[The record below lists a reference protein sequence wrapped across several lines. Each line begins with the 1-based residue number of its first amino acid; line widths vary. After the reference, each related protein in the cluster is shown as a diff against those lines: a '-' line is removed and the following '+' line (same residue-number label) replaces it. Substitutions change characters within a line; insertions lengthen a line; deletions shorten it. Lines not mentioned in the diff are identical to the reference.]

1 MGKYL
6 NVLFAPRAPWSFVE
20 GKRVHRKPL
29 VSSGPASCL
38 ESQVQIMKRVHVIPT
53 CAILVLALVSV
64 STAAQQPRSVSQRS
78 YDGARRILD
87 KGIQALGGVE
97 KFRLVEDISIK
108 YDTKA
113 FELGQSANP
122 EAPLEVRRE
131 EGIRVIDLREKRS
144 YRELKTKYR
153 GGTLNWRKQVLND
166 KSGFTIDLIANVAYP
181 IAAAALPGN
190 ARGVQRW
197 LPHLLIQTALARAG
211 TLRLLGNEG
220 HEGRAQ
226 HVISFADVAGSQI
239 ALYFDAQ
246 SDLLTKYEVLG
257 DDPLLGDVLTEIFFS
272 DYRDVNGLKVPF
284 KSIAKYGGTIL
295 WDQTFIEVKINTR
308 PADELFAV
316 TKGAIQGPE
325 TYGALSPTLTKL
337 APDVY
342 FLNGISAGDVW
353 FYSQMFVVFKDYV
366 LVVESPLNDGISQ
379 AIITKIK
386 EVAPDKPIKYLV
398 PTHYHSDHLG
408 GVRAYIAEGATIL
421 TTPGN
426 RNLIETIAATP
437 HTIRP
442 DSLSL
447 NQRKVAIEIFTDRK
461 IITDGQQTV
470 ELYNLG
476 PTPHVDEIVIVYLPK
491 EKILFVSD
499 LMMTRITGPFPPVS
513 ATDLDFAK
521 KLRQLNLRVET
532 VANGH
537 GWIGKINDFLSTT
550 LYPVR

>member
-1 MGKYL
+1 
-6 NVLFAPRAPWSFVE
+6 
-20 GKRVHRKPL
+20 
-29 VSSGPASCL
+29 
-38 ESQVQIMKRVHVIPT
+38 MKRVHVVT
-53 CAILVLALVSV
+53 TGAILVLVLVSV
-64 STAAQQPRSVSQRS
+64 STAAQQRGSLSQRS
-78 YDGARRILD
+78 YNDARRILD

-97 KFRLVEDISIK
+97 KFTLVEDISIK

-131 EGIRVIDLREKRS
+131 EGIRVIDLRQKRS

-153 GGTLNWRKQVLND
+153 GGTLNWTKQVLND
-166 KSGFTIDLIANVAYP
+166 KSGFTIDLVANVAYP
-181 IAAAALPGN
+181 IAAPSVPGN

-197 LPHLLIQTALARAG
+197 LPHLLIQTALARVG
-211 TLRLLGNEG
+211 TLRLLGNGQHQG
-220 HEGRAQ
+220 HSE
-226 HVISFADVAGSQI
+226 HVITFADVVGSQI

-257 DDPLLGDVLTEIFFS
+257 DDPLMGDVLTEVFFS

-284 KSIAKYGGTIL
+284 KTIAKYGGKIL

-308 PADELFAV
+308 PADELFEV
-316 TKGAIQGPE
+316 TKEATKGQE
-325 TYGALSPTLTKL
+325 TYVALSPTLTKL

-342 FLNGISAGDVW
+342 FVNGISAGDIW

-366 LVVESPLNDGISQ
+366 LVVESPLNENISQ

-386 EVAPDKPIKYLV
+386 EVAPDKPIRYLV
-398 PTHYHSDHLG
+398 PTHYHFDHLG
-408 GVRAYIAEGATIL
+408 GVRAYIAKGATIL

-426 RNLIETIAATP
+426 RNSIEKIAATA

-447 NQRKVAIEIFTDRK
+447 NPRKVSIETFTDRK
-461 IITDGQQTV
+461 TITDGQQTV

-476 PTPHVDEIVIVYLPK
+476 PTPHVDEIVIVYLPR

-499 LMMTRITGPFPPVS
+499 LMMTRITGPFTPVS
-513 ATDLDFAK
+513 VTDLDFAQ
-521 KLRQLNLRVET
+521 KLRQLDLKVET

-537 GWIGKINDFLSTT
+537 GWIGKLHDFLKF
-550 LYPVR
+550 LAQDNNRVNKGQ